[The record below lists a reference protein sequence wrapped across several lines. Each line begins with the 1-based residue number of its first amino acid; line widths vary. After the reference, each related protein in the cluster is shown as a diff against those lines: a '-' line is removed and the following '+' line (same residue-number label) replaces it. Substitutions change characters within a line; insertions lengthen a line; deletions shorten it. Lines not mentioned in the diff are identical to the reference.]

1 MFITLGYNFLSD
13 RNAID
18 PSPIL
23 SDKDNYTVTKLQ
35 NGIFDHWNV
44 TRDVQ
49 SPYTSEISEKWTPM
63 TVMDANFNGDL
74 IAGNLDY
81 ALSQISGFKV
91 KRRKTT
97 DFNWITLAYIPIDT
111 SQDQITYQ
119 DNLATSGVEYEYALV
134 SIVGGVE
141 GNYITDT
148 IGAEFDGV
156 FICDAETVYKFYAG
170 VEYGAGERVQKVGV
184 FEPFGRRYPVV
195 VSNALTNYEKG
206 SFSGT
211 VLPVGYLHDGNLNR
225 LAMVQERK
233 ELLDFLT
240 NKRAKILKDWN
251 GNSWLLIII
260 DSPSIAYESKFGMG
274 IANVGA
280 DYVEIGDSNSQEDL
294 YNAGLISEV
303 E

>member
-13 RNAID
+13 KNAID

-81 ALSQISGFKV
+81 ALSQINGFKV

-97 DFNWITLAYIPIDT
+97 DFNWITLAYIPIDI

-134 SIVGGVE
+134 PIVGGVE

-211 VLPVGYLHDGNLNR
+211 VLPVGYLHDANLNR
-225 LAMVQERK
+225 FAMVQERK

-240 NKRAKILKDWN
+240 NKRAKILKDLTFRSRLWRH
-251 GNSWLLIII
+251 GRII
-260 DSPSIAYESKFGMG
+260 
-274 IANVGA
+274 
-280 DYVEIGDSNSQEDL
+280 L
-294 YNAGLISEV
+294 Y
-303 E
+303 